1 MAYKTLIVE
10 TQGSVCLIR
19 LNRPDALNALNS
31 ELLGELAEAL
41 AEADRNDK
49 LRAMVITG
57 SDKAFAA
64 GADIREMAGKGFVD
78 MFGEDHFGAPA
89 EAFQRIRKPII
100 AAVSG
105 YALGGGC
112 ELAMMCDFI
121 VCSDTAK
128 FGQPEIN
135 LGVIAGMGG
144 SQRLT
149 RFVGKS
155 KSMDMHLTGR
165 MMDAAEAERSG
176 LVSRV
181 FPAKDLVK
189 EAVGIAEKIAEKS
202 MLTVKAVK
210 EAVNRSYETTL
221 REGILFERRLFHS
234 LFATEDQ
241 AEGMNAFLDKREPQF
256 RDK

>member
-1 MAYKTLIVE
+1 MGYEMICVE
-10 TQGSVCLIR
+10 TEEHVGTIR
-19 LNRPDALNALNS
+19 LHRPDALNALNS
-31 ELLGELAEAL
+31 QLLTELSKAL
-41 AEADRNDK
+41 TAFEQNDK
-49 LRAMVITG
+49 IRCIILTG

-64 GADIREMAGKGFVD
+64 GADIREMSEKGFVD
-78 MFGEDHFGAPA
+78 MFGEDFFTPET
-89 EAFQRIRKPII
+89 EALLRVRKPII

-121 VCSDTAK
+121 ICSDTAK

-135 LGVIAGMGG
+135 LGVIAGIGG
-144 SQRLT
+144 TQRLT

-155 KSMDMHLTGR
+155 KSMEMHLTGR
-165 MMDAAEAERSG
+165 MMSAEEAESSG

-181 FPAKDLVK
+181 VPMKELMAEVVK
-189 EAVGIAEKIAEKS
+189 TANKIAEKS
-202 MLTVKAVK
+202 PLTAMAVK

-221 REGILFERRLFHS
+221 REGVLFERRLFHA

-241 AEGMNAFLDKREPQF
+241 KEGMDAFAEKRTPQF
-256 RDK
+256 RGK